1 VSIKTKCS
9 PCNDSERFKLKT
21 SFTESRIS
29 LLDECTSMDHAHP
42 SYAHII
48 LQMSLRTPHLD
59 ACTSMEHAHSLY
71 VCMILPISLTH
82 WVKFEPKFYI
92 QILHLCIVS
101 YLGAE
106 PTNPQGNSMPTLKV
120 HSHLVLGTLVLSPL
134 SPY

>member
-1 VSIKTKCS
+1 MNSVFVYVLICWPGVLGTLKGSTTILVMGRFLMEGTKTKCS

-59 ACTSMEHAHSLY
+59 ACTSMEHAHSSY
-71 VCMILPISLTH
+71 VCMILP
-82 WVKFEPKFYI
+82 
-92 QILHLCIVS
+92 C
-101 YLGAE
+101 
-106 PTNPQGNSMPTLKV
+106 
-120 HSHLVLGTLVLSPL
+120 HSHIGSSLSQNFT
-134 SPY
+134 SKSYTYT

>member
-1 VSIKTKCS
+1 MTL
-9 PCNDSERFKLKT
+9 FKLKT

-29 LLDECTSMDHAHP
+29 HLDECTSMDHAHP

-48 LQMSLRTPHLD
+48 LQMSLSTPHLD
-59 ACTSMEHAHSLY
+59 ACTSMKHAHSSY
-71 VCMILPISLTH
+71 VCMILLMSLTH
-82 WVKFEPKFYI
+82 WVKFETKFYI

-101 YLGAE
+101 SLGPE
-106 PTNPQGNSMPTLKV
+106 PTNPQGNSTPTLKV